1 MRWSVMLLCLAS
13 TCALAQEGTLQADFR
28 RESERVS
35 DACGRFSVKAVP
47 GCGIALFTDHP
58 LHIAAGSM
66 PPQNGFSLGAAFVTA
81 KNTENWRLSWDVDAV
96 GSFSGSWRAGGYM
109 KLVHTPREPVRV
121 VNPVVLQP
129 GETQKIPVAKP
140 QINLVHPYT
149 VFNLYAQTISL
160 NKLNFFGLGNDS
172 ALAGASVFGMGAG
185 SSSDQKQPEPLEAGS
200 AVSAVLVRGD
210 MDIAATCT
218 VTYIDPERLLA
229 CGHPLLQFGSVDLP
243 MTKANVLATLPS
255 PLNAFKIVNTT
266 EPVGAFVQ
274 DRHTGIMGLLN
285 KEPDM
290 IPVTLSIRSGSATKE
305 IHYEVLNNPKLSP
318 VAMMATVF
326 NALHGIN
333 DYGEETT
340 YRLKG
345 VISVKGY
352 PDVTLQNM
360 FAPTDA
366 GQPAAFL
373 AALSLGDR
381 FGRIYDNPFDVP
393 AVKAVK
399 LDFDLVKERRQARLE
414 SARTDLSEA
423 RPGDEIT
430 VETVLAPYRGER
442 IVRQIPIKIPTSAS
456 KGPLRILVSD
466 GDTLDRMR
474 RGMPMMARKLDL
486 ASTIALLNKEHS
498 NNRVY
503 VSLLEADPEAMVA
516 DKVMHDIY
524 YGLQP
529 PPNRGPIPLVSTGQR
544 IGTPYINVPAE
555 KVVAIVLTDSPDRN
569 SAFKA
574 PDQASQ
580 RIAGHILEFLSWE
593 VQKGRMPANLL
604 PLQSGVGN
612 IANAVLFG
620 LEEGNFEGLTSY
632 TEVIQD
638 GMIRLLKSG
647 KLTCA
652 SATAFSLSPE
662 MLTEVNANMASYR
675 DRIVLRP
682 QEISN
687 HPEIIRRLG
696 VIAMNGMDPYSLMN
710 LRTSS

>member
-1 MRWSVMLLCLAS
+1 MRKAVLPLATLYCLITLYTFGAETPAS
-13 TCALAQEGTLQADFR
+13 PAKTQETIPVSQIHTGMRGYALTVFQGVKPESMDVEVLGVLKNMNGPKGDIILVRLHGEKAEYTGVVAGMSGSPVYFDGKLAGALAFRIGEFSKEPIAGVTPIADMLEINAFDKTPGNSSNNTRASLPTTLTKTSGPGEPSGMPVQ
-28 RESERVS
+28 
-35 DACGRFSVKAVP
+35 SVANYLKP
-47 GCGIALFTDHP
+47 IETP
-58 LHIAAGSM
+58 LVF
-66 PPQNGFSLGAAFVTA
+66 NGFSEEAVKLFAPQFAA
-81 KNTENWRLSWDVDAV
+81 
-96 GSFSGSWRAGGYM
+96 SGI
-109 KLVHTPREPVRV
+109 
-121 VNPVVLQP
+121 
-129 GETQKIPVAKP
+129 IPV
-140 QINLVHPYT
+140 
-149 VFNLYAQTISL
+149 
-160 NKLNFFGLGNDS
+160 
-172 ALAGASVFGMGAG
+172 MGAG
-185 SSSDQKQPEPLEAGS
+185 ASSDQKQPEPLEAGS

-266 EPVGAFVQ
+266 EPAGAFVQ

-285 KEPDM
+285 KEPEM
-290 IPVTLSIRSGSATKE
+290 IPVTLSIRSGKATKE
-305 IHYEVLNNPKLSP
+305 IHYEVLNNAKLSP

-360 FAPTDA
+360 FAPTDT

-442 IVRQIPIKIPTSAS
+442 VVRQIPIKIPTSAS

-516 DKVMHDIY
+516 DKVM
-524 YGLQP
+524 
-529 PPNRGPIPLVSTGQR
+529 
-544 IGTPYINVPAE
+544 PA
-555 KVVAIVLTDSPDRN
+555 
-569 SAFKA
+569 
-574 PDQASQ
+574 
-580 RIAGHILEFLSWE
+580 
-593 VQKGRMPANLL
+593 L
-604 PLQSGVGN
+604 PLSVMN
-612 IANAVLFG
+612 VM
-620 LEEGNFEGLTSY
+620 
-632 TEVIQD
+632 D
-638 GMIRLLKSG
+638 GMRGTQEMVVLGESSVNEVATPPLDFAVGGAQLLTITIK
-647 KLTCA
+647 
-652 SATAFSLSPE
+652 
-662 MLTEVNANMASYR
+662 
-675 DRIVLRP
+675 
-682 QEISN
+682 
-687 HPEIIRRLG
+687 
-696 VIAMNGMDPYSLMN
+696 
-710 LRTSS
+710 